1 MKKNFL
7 LYSILFTSISS
18 YGQVGIGTST
28 PKEILHIDPKKD
40 TNLGSS
46 SPTGYTDDV
55 YINSVGNVG
64 IGTIS
69 PSAKLEIN
77 STTAGAIQIIDGTQG
92 NKKVLVSDKDG
103 VGTWRDLPVFQYM
116 KNGTFVANQ
125 TINSDQSGGYKYS
138 QGSITLKPGKWL
150 ISVGLTIRLR
160 NDDAAANTK
169 PYWLKLFLSSSQTA
183 LTHTYFT
190 YTSPVVD
197 NNFGGNM
204 IKSQDTQY
212 YNFITGSTI
221 IEVTKEEPIYLLIEN
236 IYSLKNGTTGNYV
249 FETRN
254 YENYLYAI
262 PTN

>member
-1 MKKNFL
+1 MKKIFL

-28 PKEILHIDPKKD
+28 PKDILHIDANKD
-40 TNLGSS
+40 TNTGGS
-46 SPTGYTDDV
+46 SPTNFKDDV
-55 YINSVGNVG
+55 YINTSGNVG
-64 IGTIS
+64 IGTLD
-69 PSAKLEIN
+69 PTAKLDIN
-77 STTAGAIQIIDGTQG
+77 STTAGAIQIIDGRLG
-92 NKKVLVSDKDG
+92 KDKVLVSDKDG
-103 VGTWRDLPVFQYM
+103 VGTWRDLPVFKYM

-125 TINSDQSGGYKYS
+125 TVNSDQSGGYKYS

-150 ISVGLTIRLR
+150 ISAGLTIRLR

-190 YTSPVVD
+190 FLSPDVD

-204 IKSQDTQY
+204 IKSQDVQY

-221 IEVTKEEPIYLLIEN
+221 IEVTQEQPIYLLIEN
-236 IYSLKNGTTGNYV
+236 IYSLKNGTTGNYI